1 MKLKDIMAAVERV
14 APLALQDDYDN
25 AGLQVG
31 DREMEA
37 TGVLVCLDVT
47 EAVLDEAIAR
57 QCNVIVSHHPLIFR
71 PLRRI
76 AGDSYQERVVIKAIL
91 SGVAIYSA
99 HTNLDNAAEGVNYK
113 IASLLGLKDLQWLQ
127 PKGEIAGV
135 SCGSGVVGALPQ
147 PEAEDAFLARVKA
160 IFGVDCLLHNAT
172 KGRQIQRVALCGGA
186 GAFLL
191 RDAVAAGADCFITGE
206 MHYHDYFGH
215 EPWVTGADDLLLVE
229 TGHYQSE
236 QYTKDLLRDILS
248 AEAGLRI
255 EMTELNTNPIQ
266 YLL

>member
-1 MKLKDIMAAVERV
+1 MKLREIMAMLERV

-25 AGLQVG
+25 SGLQVG

-47 EAVLDEAIAR
+47 EAILDEAIAR
-57 QCNVIVSHHPLIFR
+57 KCNVIVSHHPLIFR

-99 HTNLDNAAEGVNYK
+99 HTNLDNAAGGVNYK

-127 PKGEIAGV
+127 PKGEISGV
-135 SCGSGVVGALPQ
+135 SCGSGVVGVLPQ
-147 PEAEDAFLARVKA
+147 SEDENAFLMRVKT

-215 EPWVTGADDLLLVE
+215 EPWVTGSDDLLLVE

-236 QYTKDLLRDILS
+236 QYTKDLLRDLL
-248 AEAGLRI
+248 AEVPGLRI

-266 YLL
+266 YM

>member
-25 AGLQVG
+25 SGLQVG
-31 DREMEA
+31 DREMEVS
-37 TGVLVCLDVT
+37 GVLVCLDVT

-57 QCNVIVSHHPLIFR
+57 KCNVIVSHHPLIFR

-99 HTNLDNAAEGVNYK
+99 HTNLDNAAGGVNYK
-113 IASLLGLKDLQWLQ
+113 IASLLGLNDLQWLQ
-127 PKGEIAGV
+127 SKGEISGV
-135 SCGSGVVGALPQ
+135 SCGSGVVGALSQ
-147 PEAEDAFLARVKA
+147 PEEENAFLERVKA
-160 IFGVDCLLHNAT
+160 IFGVECLLHNAT

-215 EPWVTGADDLLLVE
+215 EPWITGSDDLLLVE

-236 QYTKDLLRDILS
+236 QYTKDLLRDLL
-248 AEAGLRI
+248 AEAPGLRI

-266 YLL
+266 YM